1 MANQVSKITAGSA
14 TMQIP
19 IATTEAPGIAKFN
32 TNDFM
37 VATDGTVTSKQKLG
51 AVQFIFNVLPVIQST
66 STGYQYQWSY
76 NTQYPGVNV
85 TTLIKDIREIL
96 TDMVILYTG
105 PDDNEHDLRSGNL
118 YKITQIQNTGATSV
132 YLFSTSDAGY
142 IGTLRGDPGEKGD
155 GLPAG
160 GTAGQIVKKTADGTA
175 WGDIA
180 RDVNIVSQDYVSWV
194 LPLIN
199 LDSEGESK
207 IVSGRLVLW
216 RSTGVFDPSF
226 LDISAY
232 QWYKG
237 ESGNIK
243 DGTIVIE
250 SSMLGGI
257 NVRGVKFSYNNQWWL
272 GLDFTVNGAS
282 VNSAKFNGIAVN
294 AFDLGWN
301 GIPYKNNNTDEV
313 LNSEI
318 NTNIAQKAAVNEQ
331 SHPVNS
337 LYTSIGA
344 TEPAALFGGTWE
356 RIKDV
361 FLLSAGDMYPAGST
375 GGEATHELTVNE
387 LAEHDHMQRLAN
399 SNYDFNAILHHEGGT
414 GTARGTQ
421 VTQNVEYFEDGT
433 GYVMTVTSG
442 GNQPHNNMPPY
453 LTVYVWKRIA

>member
-37 VATDGTVTSKQKLG
+37 VAMDGTVTSKQKLG

-76 NTQYPGVNV
+76 NTQYPGVNA

-105 PDDNEHDLRSGNL
+105 PDDNEHDLRRGNL

-132 YLFSTSDAGY
+132 YLFSTNDTGY
-142 IGTLRGDPGEKGD
+142 IGTLRGDQGD

-160 GTAGQIVKKTADGTA
+160 GTAGQFVKKTADGTA

-199 LDSEGESK
+199 LDSDGANK

-216 RSTGVFDPSF
+216 RSTGAIDPSF

-250 SSMLGGI
+250 SSMLIGV

-272 GLDFTVNGAS
+272 GLDFGVSGPSLNG
-282 VNSAKFNGIAVN
+282 AKFNGIAVN
-294 AFDLGWN
+294 AFDPSWN
-301 GIPYKNNNTDEV
+301 GIPYKNNNTGEV
-313 LNSEI
+313 LNSEV
-318 NTNIAQKAAVNEQ
+318 NTNLLQKAAVNGQ

-337 LYTSIGA
+337 LYMSTSS

-356 RIKDV
+356 RIEDV
-361 FLLSAGDMYPAGST
+361 FILAAGDTYPAGST
-375 GGEATHELTVNE
+375 GGEATHILTLSELPSAE
-387 LAEHDHMQRLAN
+387 LLITSPLGQTLA
-399 SNYDFNAILHHEGGT
+399 SEYGGET
-414 GTARGTQ
+414 GPLGGVSPNTG
-421 VTQNVEYFEDGT
+421 NPSYEYKANLNGE
-433 GYVMTVTSG
+433 
-442 GNQPHNNMPPY
+442 NQPHNNMPPY